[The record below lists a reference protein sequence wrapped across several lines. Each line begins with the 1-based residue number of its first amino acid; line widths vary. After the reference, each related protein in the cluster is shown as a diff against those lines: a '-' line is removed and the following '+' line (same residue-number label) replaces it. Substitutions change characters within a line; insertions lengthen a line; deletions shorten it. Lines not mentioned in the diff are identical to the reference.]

1 MLKQEMLKDFKD
13 GIADA
18 LLSGT
23 MATTYSDGYKQGYDF
38 GITIYSRM
46 LEEEKMNDERHGSPR
61 DRGSADAYYGRPF
74 DPHYWSEGTY
84 HGTRTEMKD
93 MTPEEIVSYT
103 KGYNQQQDRKD
114 WGDE

>member
-1 MLKQEMLKDFKD
+1 MLRKIKKKDHEACTLGD
-13 GIADA
+13 LID
-18 LLSGT
+18 
-23 MATTYSDGYKQGYDF
+23 
-38 GITIYSRM
+38 
-46 LEEEKMNDERHGSPR
+46 DERHGSPR

-103 KGYNQQQDRKD
+103 KGYNQQQDRKN
-114 WGDE
+114 WGDIENDHA